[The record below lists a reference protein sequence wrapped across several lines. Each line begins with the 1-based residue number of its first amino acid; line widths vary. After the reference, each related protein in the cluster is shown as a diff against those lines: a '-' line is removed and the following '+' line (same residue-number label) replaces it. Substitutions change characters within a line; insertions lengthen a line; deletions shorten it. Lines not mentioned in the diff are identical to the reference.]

1 MTQLILLAHA
11 PLASALKAVALH
23 TFPGASVTAVDVAA
37 DEAPEDV
44 ERRLRA
50 VVAKD
55 CEGTLVL
62 CDVQGATPCNV
73 AQVIANEGVTHV
85 IAGVNVPMLWR
96 VLCYAA
102 EPLDALTQRA
112 LAGGGKGIVSVA
124 NKSQDT

>member
-23 TFPGASVTAVDVAA
+23 TFPGAAVTALDVAA
-37 DEAPEDV
+37 DEAPDDV

-50 VVAKD
+50 VVAKN

-62 CDVQGATPCNV
+62 CDVQGATPCNAARV
-73 AQVIANEGVTHV
+73 LADEGTTHV

-96 VLCYAA
+96 VLCYAS
-102 EPLDALTQRA
+102 ESLDSLTQRA
-112 LAGGGKGIVSVA
+112 LAGGVKGIVTVS